1 MKTKYYLLFFLTLL
15 VIFICFNLDVNANK
29 VTKCEVQFNF
39 DGLQILAFGKPN
51 KVSDGILDVHHHTPR
66 IEVKAIEKGRE
77 KIIASFEGKELYKKV
92 LNIST
97 SNPSNSS
104 YKPSRYY
111 SSDMNKDKKD
121 FRWCLDLESDLFQ
134 KQLYLKQDK
143 LYTKIHFNVGRF
155 FTSELIDGKYQFV
168 AGSKV
173 HSFNREIGVPGAR
186 LELQQGNNLVING
199 LDDEVNLPYQ
209 IGVNYKID
217 ITNLPPKEMA
227 SIDHF
232 GFYYS
237 ALKDKNIIK
246 YMPVRMSKLS
256 FHPRPLMC
264 EAVILGKSAID

>member
-1 MKTKYYLLFFLTLL
+1 MKKQFYLMFLIALFT
-15 VIFICFNLDVNANK
+15 IFTYSNFEVNANK
-29 VTKCEVQFNF
+29 VDKSEVIFTF
-39 DGLQILAFGKPN
+39 DGLQVLAFGNPN
-51 KVSDGILDVHHHTPR
+51 KVSNGILDVHHHTPKLE
-66 IEVKAIEKGRE
+66 IKEIGKGRE
-77 KIIASFEGKELYKKV
+77 KIIASFEGKELYRKV

-97 SNPSNSS
+97 SNSSNSS

-134 KQLYLKQDK
+134 KQLYLKEDK
-143 LYTKIHFNVGRF
+143 LFTKIHFNVGTF

-173 HSFNREIGVPGAR
+173 HSFNREIGAPGAR
-186 LELQQGNNLVING
+186 LELQQGNNLVISG

-232 GFYYS
+232 GFYYDI
-237 ALKDKNIIK
+237 LKDQSVSRF
-246 YMPVRMSKLS
+246 MPIAVEKGSY
-256 FHPRPLMC
+256 FPRPLLC
-264 EAVILGKSAID
+264 EAVVLSKSRLD